1 MYSGIGSRTGG
12 SCSIERHVFI
22 EQEKCILDDIEE
34 PRNVF
39 KGDTEK
45 VQVTL
50 KIAVSSFFS
59 LFLKEVNLQSYGDF
73 L

>member
-1 MYSGIGSRTGG
+1 MRVNVFRYWKPNGG
-12 SCSIERHVFI
+12 GAIERHVFI
-22 EQEKCILDDIEE
+22 KQEKRILDDIEE

-50 KIAVSSFFS
+50 KIAASSFFS
-59 LFLKEVNLQSYGDF
+59 LFFKRGQSSE
-73 L
+73 LW